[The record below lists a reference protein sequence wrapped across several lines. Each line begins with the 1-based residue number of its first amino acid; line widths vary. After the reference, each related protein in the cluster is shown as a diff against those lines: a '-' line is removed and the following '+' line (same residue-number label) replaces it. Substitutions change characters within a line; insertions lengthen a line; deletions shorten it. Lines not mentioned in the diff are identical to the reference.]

1 MSLGDHSKMTTI
13 DTHVGASTPTA
24 TPSFVASIGQWVTS
38 SDHKKIGRLFI
49 GLSLLFAASVAVVGA
64 LIGFERINPDGS
76 QIFDA
81 NAALQLTQ
89 LHRHFLVF
97 GVLAPL
103 LMGIAIAVVPMQ
115 VGARAIAF
123 PRLAQF
129 SFWTWTFG
137 SILVLVSFI
146 GNGGP
151 GGGNTDLVDL
161 YLLAVALV
169 FAGILAAAL
178 SVATTVLTS
187 RAPGMSLDRVPMFSW
202 SALIGSSAAL
212 LSLPVAIGTIIYL
225 YVDHT
230 YSQAAFG
237 DNKAINSWLGWV
249 YAQPQTFVL
258 IVMAL
263 GVLAELAP
271 VTARVRQPLRPA
283 VLVGIALIST
293 ATFGAVTQTAHVLD
307 LSGSNGDKITST
319 ILFLFFNGLPL
330 LGVLVALATS
340 MLCFK
345 QGRPRVNAAFA
356 FAVLGAIMVL
366 AGVGGSFLQHI
377 GDASLVGTAFGE
389 GVTLYVVYGA
399 LLSALGALVHW
410 APKLWGVVLDDK
422 KVLGLA
428 GLGVI
433 GVVLASLPLYVAG
446 FADQPVDA
454 VNDFDYSGPL
464 ALWNVLSGAGSAIIA
479 VVVLAFVGLLFAAV
493 RSGAGA
499 TDDPWDAHTLEW
511 SIPSPAP
518 TDNFPVLA
526 TVTSSEPLLDV
537 KPSQEVPA

>member
-13 DTHVGASTPTA
+13 DTHVGAPTDSSTL
-24 TPSFVASIGQWVTS
+24 SFVASLGQWVTS

-49 GLSLLFAASVAVVGA
+49 GLSLLFAAAVGVVGA

-81 NAALQLTQ
+81 DAAVQLTQ
-89 LHRHFLVF
+89 LHRHVLVF

-103 LMGIAIAVVPMQ
+103 LIGIAIAVVPMQ

-129 SFWTWTFG
+129 SFWTWAFG
-137 SILVLVSFI
+137 TDLVLVSFI

-161 YLLAVALV
+161 YLLGVALV
-169 FAGILAAAL
+169 LGGLLAGAL
-178 SVATTVLTS
+178 CVATTVLTS
-187 RAPGMSLDRVPMFSW
+187 RAPGMTLDRIPAFSW
-202 SALIGSSAAL
+202 SALVGSAAML
-212 LSLPVAIGTIIYL
+212 LSLPVAIGTLIYL

-237 DNKAINSWLGWV
+237 DNKALFSWMGWV

-258 IVMAL
+258 VVMAL
-263 GVLAELAP
+263 GLLAEIAP

-283 VLVGIALIST
+283 VLVGLALVTT
-293 ATFGAVTQTAHVLD
+293 AVFGAVTQTAHVLD
-307 LSGSNGDKITST
+307 LSGSTSDKITST

-330 LGVLVALATS
+330 LGALIAVAASLLS
-340 MLCFK
+340 LK
-345 QGRPRVNAAFA
+345 QGRLAINSAFA
-356 FAVLGAIMVL
+356 FALLGALMIL
-366 AGVGGSFLQHI
+366 AGVAGSFLHHI
-377 GDASLVGTAFGE
+377 GDAALVGTAFGE
-389 GVTLYVVYGA
+389 GVTSYVVYGS
-399 LLSALGALVHW
+399 LLASLGALVYW
-410 APKLWGVVLDDK
+410 APKLWGVVLDEK

-433 GVVLASLPLYVAG
+433 GVVLSALPLYIAG
-446 FADQPVDA
+446 FADQPLDA

-464 ALWNVLSGAGSAIIA
+464 GLWNVLSGAGSAIIA
-479 VVVLAFVGLLFAAV
+479 LVVLAFVGLLFAAV

-499 TDDPWDAHTLEW
+499 TDDPWDGHTLEW

-518 TDNFPVLA
+518 TENFAALA

>member
-13 DTHVGASTPTA
+13 DTHVGASTHTA
-24 TPSFVASIGQWVTS
+24 GPSFVASLGQWVTS

-49 GLSLLFAASVAVVGA
+49 GQSLLFAVAVGVIGA
-64 LIGFERINPDGS
+64 LIGIERINPDGA
-76 QIFDA
+76 QFFDA
-81 NAALQLTQ
+81 DAALQLTQ

-103 LMGIAIAVVPMQ
+103 FMGIALAVVPMQ

-137 SILVLVSFI
+137 SVLVLISFI

-161 YLLAVALV
+161 YVLGVALV
-169 FAGILAAAL
+169 LGGILAAAL

-187 RAPGMSLDRVPMFSW
+187 RAPGMTLDRVPMFSW

-212 LSLPVAIGTIIYL
+212 LSLPVAIGTLVYL

-237 DNKAINSWLGWV
+237 DNKALSTWMGWV

-307 LSGSNGDKITST
+307 LSGTTGDKLSST

-330 LGVLVALATS
+330 LGVLVSIGAA

-345 QGRPRVNAAFA
+345 EGKPRVNAAFA
-356 FAVLGAIMVL
+356 FALLGAIMVL
-366 AGVGGSFLQHI
+366 AGVGGSFLQHV
-377 GDASLVGTAFGE
+377 GDAALVGTAFGE
-389 GVTLYVVYGA
+389 GVTAYLVYGA
-399 LLSALGALVHW
+399 LLSAIGALVHW

-433 GVVLASLPLYVAG
+433 GVVLSSLPLYVAG

-464 ALWNVLSGAGSAIIA
+464 ELWNVLAGAGSALVAI
-479 VVVLAFVGLLFAAV
+479 VVLAFVGLLIAAV
-493 RSGAGA
+493 RSGAQA
-499 TDDPWDAHTLEW
+499 SDDPWDAQTLEW

-518 TDNFPVLA
+518 ADNFAALA
-526 TVTSSEPLLDV
+526 TVISSEPLLDA

>member
-1 MSLGDHSKMTTI
+1 MTTI
-13 DTHVGASTPTA
+13 DTHVGASTHSTGL
-24 TPSFVASIGQWVTS
+24 SFIASVGQWVTS

-49 GLSLLFAASVAVVGA
+49 GLSLLFAAAVGVISA
-64 LIGFERINPDGS
+64 LIGFERIDPEAA

-81 NAALQLTQ
+81 DAALQLVQ
-89 LHRHFLVF
+89 MNRHFMVF
-97 GVLAPL
+97 GLLAPL
-103 LMGIAIAVVPMQ
+103 LVGIAVAVVPMQ

-137 SILVLVSFI
+137 SVLVLVSFI

-161 YLLAVALV
+161 FLLGVALV
-169 FAGILAAAL
+169 LVGLMAAAL

-187 RAPGMSLDRVPMFSW
+187 RAPGMTLDRVPMFSW
-202 SALIGSSAAL
+202 SALVGSSAML
-212 LSLPVAIGTIIYL
+212 LSLPVSVGTLIYL

-237 DNKAINSWLGWV
+237 DNKALTTWTNWV

-258 IVMAL
+258 VVFAL

-283 VLVGIALIST
+283 VLVGLGLVTT
-293 ATFGAVTQTAHVLD
+293 AMLGAVTQTAHVLD
-307 LSGSNGDKITST
+307 LSGSTGDKISSA

-330 LGVLVALATS
+330 LGVLVTIAAAL
-340 MLCFK
+340 LCFK
-345 QGRPRVNAAFA
+345 EGRPRVNAAFA
-356 FAVLGAIMVL
+356 FALLGAIMIL

-377 GDASLVGTAFGE
+377 GDAALVGTAFGE
-389 GVTLYVVYGA
+389 GVTAYIAFGA
-399 LLSALGALVHW
+399 LLAALGALVHW

-433 GVVLASLPLYVAG
+433 AVVLASLPLYIAG
-446 FADQPVDA
+446 FADQPADVVDE
-454 VNDFDYSGPL
+454 FTYSGPSE
-464 ALWNVLSGAGSAIIA
+464 LWNILAGAGSALVA
-479 VVVLAFVGLLFAAV
+479 LVVVAFIGLLVAAV
-493 RSGAGA
+493 RNGNGAS
-499 TDDPWDAHTLEW
+499 DDPWDAQTLEW

-518 TDNFPVLA
+518 TDNFAALA
-526 TVTSSEPLLDV
+526 TVTSSEPLLDA
-537 KPSQEVPA
+537 KPSQEVSA